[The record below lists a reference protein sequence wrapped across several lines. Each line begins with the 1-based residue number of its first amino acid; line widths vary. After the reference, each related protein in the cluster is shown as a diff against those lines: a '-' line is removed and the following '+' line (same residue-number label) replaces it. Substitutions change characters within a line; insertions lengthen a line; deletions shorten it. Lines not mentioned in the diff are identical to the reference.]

1 VVAGVRAANRLS
13 PIPSVDH
20 ARKSIVLAIRGTA
33 SLSDAITDICVAPE
47 DVSKW
52 IPADVKAKLPPGAP
66 LLSHAGIVRAA
77 EAVLADV
84 DAMGVLPALLEG
96 DRSLLCAFSQN
107 LDAGKRDSLAKQASG
122 VLREVATAAIDPA
135 RLAAV
140 CDASLPDTKGWRL
153 VVTGHSLGAGA
164 AWDLS
169 RNDEARRLL
178 SSVAS
183 AGGGA
188 AAAGDGVRALRDA
201 RRIPAGAPATGPT
214 NAETDAAG
222 LAALI
227 PYLVESR
234 LRDRGA
240 LFVPPPVA
248 GAPFALVTGRVVCG
262 ANDASAGEAARK
274 AVGVLTGGVAA
285 A

>member
-13 PIPSVDH
+13 PLPSVDH

-164 AWDLS
+164 ASVLGLLLKPRYPGLRVWAFSPPGCMCSAPLIKYFRSFTTAVVAGKDAVPRSGTATLN
-169 RNDEARRLL
+169 RLVDEMVNSLGRCRYPKLQVLLGGWWRRAARPPPAKMFYEYANIPEEVERE
-178 SSVAS
+178 V
-183 AGGGA
+183 GGA
-188 AAAGDGVRALRDA
+188 
-201 RRIPAGAPATGPT
+201 
-214 NAETDAAG
+214 
-222 LAALI
+222 
-227 PYLVESR
+227 
-234 LRDRGA
+234 
-240 LFVPPPVA
+240 
-248 GAPFALVTGRVVCG
+248 
-262 ANDASAGEAARK
+262 
-274 AVGVLTGGVAA
+274 
-285 A
+285 